1 MKMTKEERKK
11 AMENPEFVYVNINHV
26 WTKTRSTDPASEG
39 EMLEGGFVLD
49 WGAKGLGFGQL
60 EFRQFGP
67 DVKNL
72 KIECRTETMGEDFAK
87 KALAFFANSIKV
99 VE

>member
-1 MKMTKEERKK
+1 MNEERKK
-11 AMENPEFVYVNINHV
+11 AKENPEFVYVNIDHV
-26 WTKTRSTDPASEG
+26 WTKTRSTEEGATG
-39 EMLEGGFVLD
+39 EMLEGGFVLA

-72 KIECRTETMGEDFAK
+72 KIECRTERMGEDFAK
-87 KALAFFANSIKV
+87 KALAFFIDSIKV

>member
-1 MKMTKEERKK
+1 MRMTPEERKQ

-26 WTKTRSTDPASEG
+26 WTKTTAPDPDRG
-39 EMLEGGFVLD
+39 MLEGGFVLD
-49 WGAKGLGFGQL
+49 WGAKKIGFGQL
-60 EFRQFGP
+60 EFRQYGT

-72 KIECRTETMGEDFAK
+72 KIECRSEHMGPNFVK
-87 KALAFFANSIKV
+87 KALEFFVNSLTI

>member
-1 MKMTKEERKK
+1 MRMTPEERKK
-11 AMENPEFVYVNINHV
+11 ALENPEFIYVNINHV
-26 WTKTRSTDPASEG
+26 WTKTRSTDPVDEG
-39 EMLEGGFVLD
+39 LMLEGGFVLD
-49 WGAKGLGFGQL
+49 WGAKGIGFGQL

-72 KIECRTETMGEDFAK
+72 KIECRSEHMREDFVK